1 MTETHLRSGDIFRLA
16 NYVCHRNDR
25 LTEGVGTAIL
35 SVAVWITVPVQG
47 LEYLDAIDIQIMLA
61 IKPVKILAV
70 YLSPSRPLL
79 ASDLSTCFGGGLPVL
94 MAGDLNFKNVE
105 WNSRLTRKKQTLE

>member
-1 MTETHLRSGDIFRLA
+1 MDHCTR
-16 NYVCHRNDR
+16 
-25 LTEGVGTAIL
+25 
-35 SVAVWITVPVQG
+35 PG
-47 LEYLDAIDIQIMLA
+47 LEYLEAIDIQIMLA
-61 IKPVKILAV
+61 IKPVKILTV